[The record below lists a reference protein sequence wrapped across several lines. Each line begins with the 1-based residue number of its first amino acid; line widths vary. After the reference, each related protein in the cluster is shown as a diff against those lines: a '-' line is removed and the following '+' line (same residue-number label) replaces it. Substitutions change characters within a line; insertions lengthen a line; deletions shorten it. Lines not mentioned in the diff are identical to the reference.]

1 MLPPARKVAAARR
14 PGFTLIELLVVI
26 AIIAV
31 LIGLLLPAVQKVRA
45 AAARIQCGNNL
56 RQIGIGIHNCH
67 DTNGKLPPA
76 VGWFPG
82 GNTAGNGIGNPFFH
96 LLPYIEQQNLYR
108 SSAAPGPVLFFTGST
123 VYNRPVK
130 TYVCPA
136 DPSATSAGFAAQG
149 PNGQTNWAAGCYAAN
164 VQVFGVVS
172 NPTTG
177 AVSSYQGTARIP
189 ASFPD
194 GTSQTILFAEKYAT
208 CGNGGSAWE
217 AWSNPP
223 TGTSAPWMPFLADQW
238 GHGNGA
244 VGPGSKFQVQPN
256 PYATACNPALAS
268 TPHTGGIMVCLGD
281 ASVRPISPAV
291 SGTTWWAACTPAGG
305 EVLAGDWN

>member
-1 MLPPARKVAAARR
+1 MNTTRRIPRR

-56 RQIGIGIHNCH
+56 RQIGIATHNCN

-82 GNTAGNGIGNPFFH
+82 GNTTGNGYGDPFFH
-96 LLPYIEQQNLYR
+96 LLPYMEQDALYR
-108 SSAAPGPVLFFTGST
+108 SAAFPIPTLHYMCNTPGVCTH
-123 VYNRPVK
+123 PVK

-136 DPSATSAGFAAQG
+136 DPSATAAGFAAG
-149 PNGQTNWAAGCYAAN
+149 KSNNFGAGCYAAN

-172 NPTTG
+172 NPTAGT
-177 AVSSYQGTARIP
+177 VSSYQGSAQIP

-194 GTSQTILFAEKYAT
+194 GTSQTILFAEKYAA
-208 CGNGGSAWE
+208 CGKGGSAWG
-217 AWSNPP
+217 ASDS
-223 TGTSAPWMPFLADQW
+223 TSRGLSFQWLPFFADQL
-238 GHGNGA
+238 GRGNAA
-244 VGPGSKFQVQPN
+244 VGPNSKYLLQPN
-256 PYATACNPALAS
+256 PYASTTACNPALAS
-268 TPHTGGIMVCLGD
+268 TSHTGGIMVCLGD
-281 ASVRPISPAV
+281 ASVRSVSAAV

-305 EVLAGDWN
+305 EVLGDDWN